1 VEIQRLRLAR
11 DWQPMLRP
19 TRHRES
25 FFFNPDAGR
34 NAPTLPVEW
43 GRGPTMAAVDPLTPF
58 SADAPLLQVR
68 QLESLMALGLRVQ
81 PASGEALTCQRG
93 GHPAEDVLC
102 TQRQSSSAR
111 QSCAGSPEKGQRIAQ
126 ALHRALSVA
135 GS

>member
-1 VEIQRLRLAR
+1 MEIQRLRLAR

-68 QLESLMALGLRVQ
+68 QLRSSQAL
-81 PASGEALTCQRG
+81 PASGGSLM
-93 GHPAEDVLC
+93 C
-102 TQRQSSSAR
+102 TQGDTLENLFCAQHLSPQAR
-111 QSCAGSPEKGQRIAQ
+111 RSCTGSPEQCRPAVQ
-126 ALHRALSVA
+126 AMH
-135 GS
+135 

>member
-1 VEIQRLRLAR
+1 MHLTMLGVLKARWPAEVNSGSMGISHGTRPHSVPPPGPVQVVIQRLRLAR

-43 GRGPTMAAVDPLTPF
+43 GRGPTMAAVDPLAPF

-68 QLESLMALGLRVQ
+68 QSRN
-81 PASGEALTCQRG
+81 SDR
-93 GHPAEDVLC
+93 
-102 TQRQSSSAR
+102 
-111 QSCAGSPEKGQRIAQ
+111 SCAPT
-126 ALHRALSVA
+126 
-135 GS
+135 